1 MRKACPV
8 VFLIAALSVLPA
20 LTTAEEAVPV
30 AVMEFASKGGVTQE
44 QMDALGDMLANNIRA
59 AGRYKVIG
67 KSDIRAALNLESQ
80 KQLLGCNDDSCVAEI
95 GGALGVRWVV
105 LGNISQF
112 GETYLLNLKLLDVD
126 KVSVAQ
132 GVSKKIDGGQS
143 ALIDAL
149 PIAAG
154 ELMKAAEQAMGMG
167 EGPKDEPKPTKKTD
181 TPKVT
186 VSDVGTSAPARSG
199 FDYNLWGHIGLW
211 TGVGALAASG
221 VCFAIAK
228 SKADAYFDEADI
240 NAADASK
247 RWAGAAWGT
256 LGLGV
261 ALAATGVTLWMME
274 PDAPGMT
281 ATVAPTGDGGAMLG
295 VVGRW

>member
-1 MRKACPV
+1 MRKACP
-8 VFLIAALSVLPA
+8 IALLVLALSIITSLAFAQEP
-20 LTTAEEAVPV
+20 VPV

-59 AGRYKVIG
+59 AGKYKVIG
-67 KSDIRAALNLESQ
+67 NSDIRAALNLESQ

-112 GETYLLNLKLLDVD
+112 GETYLLNLKLLDVE

-132 GVSKKIDGGQS
+132 GISKKIDGGQS

-149 PIAAG
+149 PIAAA

-167 EGPKDEPKPTKKTD
+167 ESPKDNPKPKDD

-186 VSDVGTSAPARSG
+186 MADVGTTAPARGG
-199 FDYNLWGHIGLW
+199 FNHNLWGHIGLW
-211 TGVGALAASG
+211 SGVGMLAVSGTCFALAKKEAN
-221 VCFAIAK
+221 
-228 SKADAYFDEADI
+228 AYFDESEMD
-240 NAADASK
+240 AADKS
-247 RWAGAAWGT
+247 RTFAGVAWGT

-261 ALAATGVTLWMME
+261 ALAATGVTLWLME
-274 PDAPGMT
+274 SDQPGVT

-295 VVGRW
+295 IVGRW